1 MTINIQ
7 TANNSETSK
16 ILNQKFRKSK
26 KNGNLSKH
34 FGKLVRKID
43 GLNYQNTIRENEV

>member
-1 MTINIQ
+1 MTIIIH
-7 TANNSETSK
+7 TGNNSETSK
-16 ILNQKFRKSK
+16 ILNQKFKKSK
-26 KNGNLSKH
+26 KHGNLTKH